1 MRKLFLIVML
11 LGSILF
17 SPRQISS
24 GAGKEKTATGV
35 TTVSE
40 SAIKVKITTGGGMY
54 GSVKSQF
61 KVGEEIP
68 VTISMNNTGDKP
80 VKYCLSTSV
89 FQNRPQL
96 KRDGQLLPYVTN
108 MTEMADREDFIQRC
122 EKSAARQFYEL
133 QPKVSKAVDWF
144 TLNSGAIQWY
154 GPLPAGRYELT
165 LRRRVE
171 CCQGPLVE
179 SDKITFEV
187 VP

>member
-1 MRKLFLIVML
+1 MRKLFLIALL

-17 SPRQISS
+17 SPREGSS
-24 GAGKEKTATGV
+24 GAGQEKTGAGV
-35 TTVSE
+35 APAPE
-40 SAIKVKITTGGGMY
+40 SVIKVTITTGGGYY
-54 GSVKSQF
+54 GPVKNQF

-68 VTISMNNTGDKP
+68 VTISMNNTGEKP
-80 VKYCLSTSV
+80 AKYCLSTSV

-108 MTEMADREDFIQRC
+108 MAETADREDFIRRC
-122 EKSAARQFYEL
+122 ETSAARQFYEL

-165 LRRRVE
+165 LRRRIE

>member
-1 MRKLFLIVML
+1 MRKLFLIAML

-17 SPRQISS
+17 SPRQHSS
-24 GAGKEKTATGV
+24 GAGQEKTGAGGA
-35 TTVSE
+35 SAPE
-40 SAIKVKITTGGGMY
+40 SVIKVTITTGGGYY
-54 GSVKSQF
+54 GPVKSQF

-80 VKYCLSTSV
+80 AKYCRSTSV

-108 MTEMADREDFIQRC
+108 MTEMADRDDLIQRC

-154 GPLPAGRYELT
+154 GQLPAGHYELT
-165 LRRRVE
+165 LRRRIE
-171 CCQGPLVE
+171 CCQGPLLE

>member
-11 LGSILF
+11 LGSLLF
-17 SPRQISS
+17 GPRQTYS
-24 GAGKEKTATGV
+24 GAGQEKTGAGGAPA
-35 TTVSE
+35 SE
-40 SAIKVKITTGGGMY
+40 SVIKVTITTGGGYY
-54 GSVKSQF
+54 GPVKSQF

-68 VTISMNNTGDKP
+68 VTISMTNTGSEP

-108 MTEMADREDFIQRC
+108 LLETGDKEDFIRRC
-122 EKSAARQFYEL
+122 ERSPARQFYEL
-133 QPKVSKAVDWF
+133 QPKDSKVIDWL

-154 GPLPAGRYELT
+154 GQLPAGHYELIFG
-165 LRRRVE
+165 RRIE
-171 CCQGPLVE
+171 CCQGLLLE
-179 SDKITFEV
+179 SEKVTFEV